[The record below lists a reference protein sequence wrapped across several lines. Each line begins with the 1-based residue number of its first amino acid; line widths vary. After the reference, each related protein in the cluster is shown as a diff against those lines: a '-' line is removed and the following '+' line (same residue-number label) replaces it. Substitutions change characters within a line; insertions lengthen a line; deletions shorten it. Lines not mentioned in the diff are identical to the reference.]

1 VSLPAPV
8 RGLVVRHAFL
18 WSHEKAA
25 GRDEGSKE
33 RPAAIVVVSG
43 PDESGD
49 VRVSVVPITHS
60 PPEDPHGGLELPDE
74 VKRQLGLDPE
84 RQWAIFDEVNRF
96 VWPGY
101 DLRKVPRTGA
111 DSYGCSLSRSSGA
124 SSKASSPATGRRRAP
139 SSTATDPGRG
149 HHPEPA
155 PPEFCFALLPTS
167 IPAIPSASGRCAIGK
182 HRLSR

>member
-33 RPAAIVVVSG
+33 RPAVIVIVAG
-43 PDESGD
+43 PDDSGD

-60 PPEDPHGGLELPDE
+60 PPEDPDGGLELPDE
-74 VKRQLGLDPE
+74 VKRQLGFDPE
-84 RQWAIFDEVNRF
+84 RQWVIFDEVNRF

-101 DLRKVPRTGA
+101 DLHKVPRTGA
-111 DSYGCSLSRSSGA
+111 DSYGMV
-124 SSKASSPATGRRRAP
+124 
-139 SSTATDPGRG
+139 
-149 HHPEPA
+149 PEPLFRRVVEGVLA
-155 PPEFCFALLPTS
+155 
-167 IPAIPSASGRCAIGK
+167 R
-182 HRLSR
+182 HRAKRGTVISRD